1 MSGAAGWSSQPAG
14 PIRYEAGRTPTGW
27 SAEDHE
33 SAALHTEERV
43 MSNFTAADVKKLRDL
58 TGAGMMDCKKA
69 LTEAEGDFD
78 KAVEVL
84 RVKGVKDVG
93 KRAGRTAANGLVA
106 HSGKALLELNCE
118 TDFVAKN
125 ADFIAFAQLL
135 VEHGAQAGVA
145 DAEALLSSTLP
156 DGRTV
161 ADAVQEQSAK
171 IGEKLV
177 LNRFAA
183 VDGTAAV
190 YLHRKAQDLPPQV
203 GVLVEYTGKAD
214 EAGDADARAVAMQI
228 AAMRPK
234 YLTRDEVPAET
245 VASERRIA
253 EQTARE
259 EEAGGRPAEDHRG
272 SGQRVLQGLRPDRAG
287 LGRRQQ
293 EVGQAGAG
301 RGRHRGDPVR
311 PVRGRPGLSR
321 RHGPGS
327 PRPGPA
333 AESTR
338 TGGRRCT

>member
-1 MSGAAGWSSQPAG
+1 
-14 PIRYEAGRTPTGW
+14 
-27 SAEDHE
+27 
-33 SAALHTEERV
+33 

-78 KAVEVL
+78 KAVEIL
-84 RVKGVKDVG
+84 RVKGAKDVG

-125 ADFIAFAQLL
+125 TDFIAFAQLL
-135 VEHGAQAGVA
+135 VEHGAQAGVR
-145 DAEALLSSTLP
+145 DAEGLLGSTLP
-156 DGRTV
+156 DGRGV

-183 VDGTAAV
+183 LDGTVAV

-214 EAGDADARAVAMQI
+214 EAGDADARGVAMQI

-234 YLTRDEVPAET
+234 YLNRDEVPAET

-259 EEAGGRPAEDHRG
+259 EGKPEAALSKIIEGRVNAFFKDFVLVEQASVADNKKTVKQMLAEAGIEVTRFVRF
-272 SGQRVLQGLRPDRAG
+272 
-287 LGRRQQ
+287 
-293 EVGQAGAG
+293 EVGQA
-301 RGRHRGDPVR
+301 
-311 PVRGRPGLSR
+311 
-321 RHGPGS
+321 
-327 PRPGPA
+327 
-333 AESTR
+333 
-338 TGGRRCT
+338 